1 MINSYQLTPSYR
13 VSVDY
18 DADAPLD
25 TPSDSYRTIFYEV
38 ASCQNLDIHEG
49 SDDVITALE
58 GVEEAV
64 NGYTYAGYSSV
75 ALALIKHLER
85 HGYEAVYYSF
95 AGICP
100 SDWCDAVV
108 AVRTDEDIALEGA
121 ISDWDRWYTN
131 DYYVLT
137 LERRHV
143 WHDAAGYTL
152 ETWDTVD
159 TLSGVELDDANDGD
173 EVARVARYCFDVE
186 EAA

>member
-1 MINSYQLTPSYR
+1 MINTYQLTPSYR

-18 DADAPLD
+18 DD
-25 TPSDSYRTIFYEV
+25 TPQESAECWYDTVFYEV
-38 ASCQNLDIHEG
+38 ESCSNLGIHNG
-49 SDDVITALE
+49 RADVVTALE

-64 NGYTYAGYSSV
+64 NNYDYDSPDSV
-75 ALALIKHLER
+75 AVALIKHLER
-85 HGYEAVYYSF
+85 HGYKAVYRTF
-95 AGICP
+95 AGVCP
-100 SDWCDAVV
+100 SDWCNAVV
-108 AVRTDEDIALEGA
+108 AVRTSENVALEGA

-143 WHDAAGYTL
+143 WHDAAGDTL

-159 TLSGVELDDANDGD
+159 SLGHVEFDNVYDSD
-173 EVARVARYCFDVE
+173 EVTRAARWYFDVE

>member
-1 MINSYQLTPSYR
+1 MISYYQLTPSYR

-18 DADAPLD
+18 DYGPQDPPSFCFD
-25 TPSDSYRTIFYEV
+25 TVFYEV
-38 ASCQNLDIHEG
+38 ESCQNFDIHEG
-49 SDDVITALE
+49 RADIIAALE

-64 NGYTYAGYSSV
+64 NGYAYAGYSSV

-85 HGYEAVYYSF
+85 AGYETTYHSF
-95 AGICP
+95 AGVTP
-100 SDWCDAVV
+100 SEWCDAVV
-108 AVRTDEDIALEGA
+108 AVRTSEGVALEDA
-121 ISDWDRWYTN
+121 TSDWDRWYTN
-131 DYYVLT
+131 DYYTLT

-173 EVARVARYCFDVE
+173 DVARVARYYFDVE
-186 EAA
+186 GAA

>member
-1 MINSYQLTPSYR
+1 MINTYQLTPSYR
-13 VSVDY
+13 VAVDY
-18 DADAPLD
+18 DYDPQDPPSFGFD
-25 TPSDSYRTIFYEV
+25 TVFYEV

-49 SDDVITALE
+49 RADIIAALE

-64 NGYTYAGYSSV
+64 NGYAYAGYSSV

-85 HGYEAVYYSF
+85 AGYVATYHSF
-95 AGICP
+95 AGVCP

-108 AVRTDEDIALEGA
+108 AVRASEGVALEGA
-121 ISDWDRWYTN
+121 ISDWDRWFTN

-143 WHDAAGYTL
+143 WHDDAGYTL

-159 TLSGVELDDANDGD
+159 ALGGVSFDDVYDAD
-173 EVARVARYCFDVE
+173 EVATAARGYFDVE
-186 EAA
+186 EAAA